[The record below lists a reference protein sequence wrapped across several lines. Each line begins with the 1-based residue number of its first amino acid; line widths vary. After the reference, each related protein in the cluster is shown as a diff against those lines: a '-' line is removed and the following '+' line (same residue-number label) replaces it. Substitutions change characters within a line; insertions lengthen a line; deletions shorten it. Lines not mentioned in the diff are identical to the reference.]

1 MAATANNKKFK
12 SFNKK
17 IDKRKGCIK
26 NNKQPGYQRYHGP
39 YLAPFQAIFFIG
51 VIEGELWKEFYI
63 VKNQISNILF
73 VLGINHQF
81 TYIENMF
88 FCFRKCFLAVQS
100 IVCVKKYFLP

>member
-39 YLAPFQAIFFIG
+39 YLAPFQAIF
-51 VIEGELWKEFYI
+51 L
-63 VKNQISNILF
+63 
-73 VLGINHQF
+73 
-81 TYIENMF
+81 
-88 FCFRKCFLAVQS
+88 
-100 IVCVKKYFLP
+100 

>member
-39 YLAPFQAIFFIG
+39 YLAPFQAIFLQELQRESCGKNFILLK
-51 VIEGELWKEFYI
+51 I
-63 VKNQISNILF
+63 
-73 VLGINHQF
+73 
-81 TYIENMF
+81 
-88 FCFRKCFLAVQS
+88 
-100 IVCVKKYFLP
+100 KY